1 MASSPPHVVESA
13 VMQGS
18 SLDDGMLRNLTDEQ
32 LFQMANDLLSAEA
45 VLREFEADWYDSQE
59 TAPLAARQ

>member
-1 MASSPPHVVESA
+1 MANSPNHVVERA

-18 SLDDGMLRNLTDEQ
+18 LEKNALSNLTDEQ
-32 LFQMANDLLSAEA
+32 LYQMANDLIAAEA

-59 TAPLAARQ
+59 TTPLATRL